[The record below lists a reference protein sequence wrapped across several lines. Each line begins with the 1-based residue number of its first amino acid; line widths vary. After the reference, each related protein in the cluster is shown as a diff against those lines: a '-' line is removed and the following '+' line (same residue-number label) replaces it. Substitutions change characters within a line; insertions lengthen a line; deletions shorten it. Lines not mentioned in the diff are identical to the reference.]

1 MKNKINEKGFGD
13 ITQSKPSEDFK
24 DYFGENPESKRRR
37 HKGEI
42 EDVKHKNWVRLYKS
56 VPFFVVL
63 AMIVLLV
70 VFFVVFP
77 MSEIEGD
84 GIRAYSYALRPF
96 VEPAWIALL
105 TITVTK
111 LLEWLFRIAQK
122 RIKEHEDE

>member
-1 MKNKINEKGFGD
+1 MKIKNIEKGFGD
-13 ITQSKPSEDFK
+13 IIQDKPSEDFK
-24 DYFGENPESKRRR
+24 DSFGENPEAKRRR

-42 EDVKHKNWVRLYKS
+42 EDVKHKNWVILYKA
-56 VPFFVVL
+56 VPIFVFL
-63 AMIVLLV
+63 AMIIMIA

-84 GIRAYSYALRPF
+84 GLRAYSYALRPF

-122 RIKEHEDE
+122 RIKEHEEE